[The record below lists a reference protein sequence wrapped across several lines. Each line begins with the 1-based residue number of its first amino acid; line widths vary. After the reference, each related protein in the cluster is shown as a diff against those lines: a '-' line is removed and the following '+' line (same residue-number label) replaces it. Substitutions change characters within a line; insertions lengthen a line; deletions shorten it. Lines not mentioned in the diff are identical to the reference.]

1 MTIKDI
7 DAVIDRLREAYKGFV
22 EPIVTKVAKD
32 NDPYKVLVS
41 TVLSLRTKDATTME
55 ASFRLFEKADTVEKL
70 NNLSESEIEK
80 LIYPVG
86 FYKTKAKNLKK
97 IAKTIIEKHKSKV
110 PCDMEELLKLPN
122 VGRKTANLVLAKG
135 YNIPAVC
142 VDIHVHRIS
151 NRLGLIK
158 TKNPLETEMK
168 LREILPEKYWIEYND
183 LLVPFGQNIC
193 KPTSPF
199 CSICPIIAFCDKV
212 GVSRHR

>member
-7 DAVIDRLREAYKGFV
+7 DAVIERLREAYKGFV

-97 IAKTIIEKHKSKV
+97 IAKTIIEKYNSKV

-193 KPTSPF
+193 KPISPF
-199 CSICPIIAFCDKV
+199 CSTCPIIEFCDKV

>member
-7 DAVIDRLREAYKGFV
+7 DAVIERLREAYKGFV

-97 IAKTIIEKHKSKV
+97 IAKTIIEKYNSKV

-168 LREILPEKYWIEYND
+168 LRKILPEKYWIEYND

-193 KPTSPF
+193 KPISPF
-199 CSICPIIAFCDKV
+199 CSTCPIIEFCDKV

>member
-7 DAVIDRLREAYKGFV
+7 DAVIERLREAYKGFV

-97 IAKTIIEKHKSKV
+97 IAKTIIEKYNSKV

-151 NRLGLIK
+151 NRLGLIT

-193 KPTSPF
+193 KPISPF

-212 GVSRHR
+212 GISRHR